1 MLSVT
6 AIAAE
11 RIFSGMR
18 VMMLRLEHSKKLELV
33 HVGGVGTT
41 IFEERSYTE

>member
-6 AIAAE
+6 DIVAE

-18 VMMLRLEHSKKLELV
+18 VMMLRLGRKKVELV
-33 HVGGVGTT
+33 HMGGLVQQ
-41 IFEERSYTE
+41 FEERSYTE